1 MIDMD
6 SLGVIVSVD
15 GDISQVGMY
24 NFANDATFLW
34 KGDILIGPKVGA
46 FMTIHQNDIKIIA
59 TVISEKVMDQQNTVK
74 STQFDNRY
82 SKDSINRII
91 SLKTQ
96 GVIDHGKFML
106 TSEYV
111 PMVGNEVTVT
121 SRTDLESIYDVTEDE
136 VTISIGKSVREG
148 QKIDLPVNKFFGS
161 HIGIFGNTGSGKSNT
176 LHKLYMELFKLSNRY
191 NIFAHSS
198 FYIIDFNGE
207 YMQPGQF
214 GLNNEDVRRF
224 EVNTRQESK
233 GNKIPVVREYF
244 FDPDILSIL
253 FSASPGTQVPFLRSA
268 VHKFLGINKA
278 EEFARLEVGLFK
290 SLIHDFKNVN
300 YENLNDWINIAKKY
314 DVDSPLFSSLQDN
327 MKRDYQNLT
336 LVASLNHEKAID
348 QGEILK
354 IGHIE
359 LNKVEMH
366 LANSYEASDEL
377 TKFSMFMAFQRI
389 YATAWNSFKSE
400 HINPLFKR
408 IETTLNNLNK
418 VIEVTSNLSC
428 FGHVNIISLV
438 HANQDIKRLVP
449 MFVSKMV
456 YDKQKSKISSEE
468 KVDQTIHLIIDEA
481 HNILNSENRHN
492 GDSWQDYRL
501 SVFEEIIKE
510 GRKFGFFLTL
520 ASQRPADISP
530 TIISQIHNFFIHRLV
545 NDNDLKMLANTMP
558 TLDRSSYSQISSLGQ
573 GEAII
578 TGNAMKVPALVKIDK
593 EKMIRPKSDD
603 VVLTDL
609 WSKNS
614 VTSQ

>member
-1 MIDMD
+1 
-6 SLGVIVSVD
+6 
-15 GDISQVGMY
+15 
-24 NFANDATFLW
+24 
-34 KGDILIGPKVGA
+34 
-46 FMTIHQNDIKIIA
+46 MTIHQNDIKIIA

-96 GVIDHGKFML
+96 GIIDHGKFML

-121 SRTDLESIYDVTEDE
+121 SRTDLESIYDVTEDT

-148 QKIDLPVNKFFGS
+148 QKIDLPVNRFFGS

-176 LHKLYMELFKLSNRY
+176 LHKLYMELFKLKNRY

-214 GLNNEDVRRF
+214 GLSNKDVRKF
-224 EVNTRQESK
+224 EVNTRQEGK
-233 GNKIPVVREYF
+233 GDKIPVVREYF
-244 FDPDILSIL
+244 FDPDILNIL
-253 FSASPGTQVPFLRSA
+253 FSARPGTQVPFLRSA
-268 VHKFLGINKA
+268 VNKFLDIGTA
-278 EEFARLEVGLFK
+278 EEFARLEVGLLK
-290 SLIHDFKNVN
+290 KIIHDFKVVNFESLDAWFKIAEKYNVDITFFDLIKS
-300 YENLNDWINIAKKY
+300 E
-314 DVDSPLFSSLQDN
+314 
-327 MKRDYQNLT
+327 MKIEYTQLT
-336 LVASLNHEKAID
+336 VYSNNNKIID
-348 QGEILK
+348 QGNIIGSGTDEINNTQNSL
-354 IGHIE
+354 E
-359 LNKVEMH
+359 TVYNKS
-366 LANSYEASDEL
+366 NEL
-377 TKFSMFMAFQRI
+377 TKFMMFMEFQTLHD
-389 YATAWNSFKSE
+389 TAWTSYKSDY
-400 HINPLFKR
+400 INPLLKR
-408 IETTLNNLNK
+408 VETT
-418 VIEVTSNLSC
+418 VTSLKRVIKITSDFPN

-438 HANQDIKRLVP
+438 HANQDVKRLIP
-449 MFVSKMV
+449 MIVSKMV
-456 YDKQKSKISSEE
+456 YDKQKSEISSEE

-530 TIISQIHNFFIHRLV
+530 TIISQIHNFFVHRLV
-545 NDNDLKMLANTMP
+545 NENDLKMLANTMP
-558 TLDRSSYSQISSLGQ
+558 TLDKSSYSQISGLGQ

-578 TGNAMKVPALVKIDK
+578 TGNAMKVPALVKVDK
-593 EKMIRPKSDD
+593 EKIIRPKSDD

-609 WSKNS
+609 WRKDN
-614 VTSQ
+614 

>member
-1 MIDMD
+1 MDNMD

-96 GVIDHGKFML
+96 GIIDHGKFML

-121 SRTDLESIYDVTEDE
+121 SRTDLESIYDVTEDT

-148 QKIDLPVNKFFGS
+148 QKIDLPVNRFFGS

-176 LHKLYMELFKLSNRY
+176 LHKLYMELFKLKNRY

-214 GLNNEDVRRF
+214 GLSNKDVRKF
-224 EVNTRQESK
+224 EVNTRQEGK
-233 GNKIPVVREYF
+233 GDKIPVVREYF
-244 FDPDILSIL
+244 FDPDILNIL
-253 FSASPGTQVPFLRSA
+253 FSARPGTQVPFLRSA
-268 VHKFLGINKA
+268 VNKFLDIGTA
-278 EEFARLEVGLFK
+278 EEFARLEVGLLK
-290 SLIHDFKNVN
+290 KIIHDFKVVNFESLDAWFKIAEKYNVDITFFDLIKS
-300 YENLNDWINIAKKY
+300 E
-314 DVDSPLFSSLQDN
+314 
-327 MKRDYQNLT
+327 MKIEYTQLT
-336 LVASLNHEKAID
+336 VYSNNNKIID
-348 QGEILK
+348 QGNIIGSGTDEINNTQNSL
-354 IGHIE
+354 E
-359 LNKVEMH
+359 TVYNKS
-366 LANSYEASDEL
+366 NEL
-377 TKFSMFMAFQRI
+377 TKFMMFMEFQTLHD
-389 YATAWNSFKSE
+389 TAWTSYKSDY
-400 HINPLFKR
+400 INPLLKR
-408 IETTLNNLNK
+408 VETT
-418 VIEVTSNLSC
+418 VTSLKRVIKITSDFPS

-438 HANQDIKRLVP
+438 HANQDVKRLIP
-449 MFVSKMV
+449 MIVSKMV
-456 YDKQKSKISSEE
+456 YDKQKSEISSEE

-530 TIISQIHNFFIHRLV
+530 TIISQIHNFFVHRLV
-545 NDNDLKMLANTMP
+545 NENDLKMLANTMP
-558 TLDRSSYSQISSLGQ
+558 TLDKSSYSQISGLGQ

-578 TGNAMKVPALVKIDK
+578 TGNAMKVPALVKVDK
-593 EKMIRPKSDD
+593 EKIIRPKSDD

-609 WSKNS
+609 WRKDN
-614 VTSQ
+614 

>member
-1 MIDMD
+1 
-6 SLGVIVSVD
+6 
-15 GDISQVGMY
+15 
-24 NFANDATFLW
+24 
-34 KGDILIGPKVGA
+34 
-46 FMTIHQNDIKIIA
+46 
-59 TVISEKVMDQQNTVK
+59 MDQQNTVK

-233 GNKIPVVREYF
+233 GDKIPVVREYF

-253 FSASPGTQVPFLRSA
+253 FSARPATQVPFLHSA
-268 VHKFLGINKA
+268 VKKFLDTETA
-278 EEFARLEVGLFK
+278 DSFAQLEIGLLGK
-290 SLIHDFKNVN
+290 LIKDFKIVGFKNLDAWFKVAEKYNVDTTFFDLIKN
-300 YENLNDWINIAKKY
+300 GMKREFQQLTVNLNDETI
-314 DVDSPLFSSLQDN
+314 
-327 MKRDYQNLT
+327 
-336 LVASLNHEKAID
+336 ID
-348 QGEILK
+348 QGNIINTGVVKINNTEISLK
-354 IGHIE
+354 TVF
-359 LNKVEMH
+359 N
-366 LANSYEASDEL
+366 NSDEF
-377 TKFSMFMAFQRI
+377 TKFMMFMDFQRI
-389 YATAWNSFKSE
+389 YSTAWNSFKPE
-400 HINPLFKR
+400 YINPLFKR
-408 IETTLNNLNK
+408 IETTLTNLNN
-418 VIEVTSNLSC
+418 VIELTSDLSS
-428 FGHVNIISLV
+428 FGPVNIISLV
-438 HANQDIKRLVP
+438 HANQDIKRLIP
-449 MFVSKMV
+449 MLVSKMV
-456 YDKQKSKISSEE
+456 YDEQKRKVSSEAE
-468 KVDQTIHLIIDEA
+468 ITKTVHLIIDEA
-481 HNILNSENRHN
+481 HNILNSENRHK

>member
-1 MIDMD
+1 MDNMD

-15 GDISQVGMY
+15 GNISQVGMY

-34 KGDILIGPKVGA
+34 KGDILIGPKVGT

-96 GVIDHGKFML
+96 GIIDHGKFML

-121 SRTDLESIYDVTEDE
+121 SRTDLESIYDVTEDT
-136 VTISIGKSVREG
+136 VTFSIGKSVREG
-148 QKIDLPVNKFFGS
+148 QKIDLPVNRFFGS

-176 LHKLYMELFKLSNRY
+176 LHKLYMELFKLKNRY

-207 YMQPGQF
+207 YTQPGQF
-214 GLNNEDVRRF
+214 GLSNKDVRKF
-224 EVNTRQESK
+224 EVNTRQEGK
-233 GNKIPVVREYF
+233 GDKIPVVREYF
-244 FDPDILSIL
+244 FDPDILNIL
-253 FSASPGTQVPFLRSA
+253 FSARPGTQVPFLRSA
-268 VHKFLGINKA
+268 VNKFLGIGTA
-278 EEFARLEVGLFK
+278 EEFARLEVGLLK
-290 SLIHDFKNVN
+290 KIIHDFKVVNFESLDAWFKIAEKYNVDITFFDLIKSGIKIEYTQLAVYSN
-300 YENLNDWINIAKKY
+300 NNKI
-314 DVDSPLFSSLQDN
+314 
-327 MKRDYQNLT
+327 
-336 LVASLNHEKAID
+336 ID
-348 QGEILK
+348 QGNIIGSGTDEINNTQNSL
-354 IGHIE
+354 E
-359 LNKVEMH
+359 TVYNKS
-366 LANSYEASDEL
+366 NEL
-377 TKFSMFMAFQRI
+377 TKFMMFMEFQTLHD
-389 YATAWNSFKSE
+389 TAWTSYKSDY
-400 HINPLFKR
+400 INPLLKR
-408 IETTLNNLNK
+408 VETT
-418 VIEVTSNLSC
+418 VTSLKRVIKITSDFPS

-438 HANQDIKRLVP
+438 HANQDVKRLIP
-449 MFVSKMV
+449 MIVSKMV
-456 YDKQKSKISSEE
+456 YDKQKSEISSEE

-530 TIISQIHNFFIHRLV
+530 TIISQIHNFFVHRLV
-545 NDNDLKMLANTMP
+545 NENDLKMLANTMP
-558 TLDRSSYSQISSLGQ
+558 TLDKSSYSQISVLGQ

-578 TGNAMKVPALVKIDK
+578 TGNAMKVPALVKVDK
-593 EKMIRPKSDD
+593 EKIIRPKSDD

-609 WSKNS
+609 WRKDN
-614 VTSQ
+614 

>member
-1 MIDMD
+1 MYPMIDMD

-136 VTISIGKSVREG
+136 VTISIGKSVRER
-148 QKIDLPVNKFFGS
+148 QEIDLSVNKFFGS

-176 LHKLYMELFKLSNRY
+176 LHKLYMELFKLRNRY

-207 YMQPGQF
+207 YMHLEQF
-214 GLNNEDVRRF
+214 GLSNEDIKRF
-224 EVNTRQESK
+224 DVNTRQK
-233 GNKIPVVREYF
+233 GKWDKIPVVRKYF

-253 FSASPGTQVPFLRSA
+253 FSARPATQVPFLHTA
-268 VHKFLGINKA
+268 IQKFLDIETA
-278 EEFARLEVGLFK
+278 DEFSQLEIGLLK
-290 SLIHDFKNVN
+290 SLIHDFKSVGF
-300 YENLNDWINIAKKY
+300 ENLDAWFKVAEKNGIN
-314 DVDSPLFSSLQDN
+314 SLLFQLIRDK
-327 MKRDYQNLT
+327 MKRDYQQLSVSNGKT
-336 LVASLNHEKAID
+336 EYID
-348 QGEILK
+348 QGGIPDVGHLEIERIRTQLK
-354 IGHIE
+354 DVYD
-359 LNKVEMH
+359 NR
-366 LANSYEASDEL
+366 DEL
-377 TKFSMFMAFQRI
+377 TRFMMFMDFQRI
-389 YATAWNSFKSE
+389 YTTAWNSLKPE
-400 HINPLFKR
+400 YINPLFKR
-408 IETTLNNLNK
+408 IETTLTNLKN
-418 VIEVTSNLSC
+418 VIEFPSGLSS
-428 FGHVNIISLV
+428 FGPVNIISLV
-438 HANQDIKRLVP
+438 HANQDTKRLIP
-449 MFVSKMV
+449 MLVSKMV
-456 YDKQKSKISSEE
+456 YDEHKRKVSSEE
-468 KVDQTIHLIIDEA
+468 EIAQTMHLIIDEA
-481 HNILNSENRHN
+481 HNILNAENRHD
-492 GDSWQDYRL
+492 GDSWKDYRL

-510 GRKFGFFLTL
+510 GRKFGAFLTL

-530 TIISQIHNFFIHRLV
+530 TIISQIHNFFVHRLV
-545 NDNDLKMLANTMP
+545 NENDLKMLANTMP
-558 TLDRSSYSQISSLGQ
+558 TLDKSSYSQISGLGQ

-578 TGNAMKVPALVKIDK
+578 TGNAMKVPVLVKVDK
-593 EKMIRPKSDD
+593 EEKIRPKSDD
-603 VVLTDL
+603 VILTDL
-609 WSKNS
+609 WEER
-614 VTSQ
+614 

>member
-1 MIDMD
+1 MYPMDDMN

-233 GNKIPVVREYF
+233 RDKIPVVREYF

-253 FSASPGTQVPFLRSA
+253 FSARPATQVPFLHTA
-268 VHKFLGINKA
+268 IQKFLDTETADK
-278 EEFARLEVGLFK
+278 FSQLEIGLLK
-290 SLIHDFKNVN
+290 SLIHDFKTVGF
-300 YENLNDWINIAKKY
+300 ENLDAWFKVAEKNGIN
-314 DVDSPLFSSLQDN
+314 SPFFKLIRDE
-327 MKRDYQNLT
+327 MKRDYQQL
-336 LVASLNHEKAID
+336 SLLLKKQGYINQGGILDAGHLEIEKIRI
-348 QGEILK
+348 QLK
-354 IGHIE
+354 DVYD
-359 LNKVEMH
+359 N
-366 LANSYEASDEL
+366 SDEL
-377 TKFSMFMAFQRI
+377 TRFMMFMDFQRI
-389 YATAWNSFKSE
+389 YTTAWNSLKPE
-400 HINPLFKR
+400 YINPLFKR
-408 IETTLNNLNK
+408 IETTLTNLKN
-418 VIEVTSNLSC
+418 VIEFSSDLSS
-428 FGHVNIISLV
+428 FGPVNIISLV
-438 HANQDIKRLVP
+438 HANQDIKRLIP
-449 MFVSKMV
+449 MLVSKMV
-456 YDKQKSKISSEE
+456 YDEHKREVSSEAE
-468 KVDQTIHLIIDEA
+468 ITQTMHLIIDEA
-481 HNILNSENRHN
+481 HNILNAENRHD
-492 GDSWQDYRL
+492 GDSWKDYRL
-501 SVFEEIIKE
+501 SIFEEIIKE
-510 GRKFGFFLTL
+510 GRKFGAFLTL

-530 TIISQIHNFFIHRLV
+530 TIISQIHNFFVHRLV
-545 NDNDLKMLANTMP
+545 NENDLKMLANTMP
-558 TLDRSSYSQISSLGQ
+558 TLDKSSYSQISGLGQ

-578 TGNAMKVPALVKIDK
+578 TGNAMKVPALVKVDK
-593 EKMIRPKSDD
+593 EEKIRPKSDD
-603 VVLTDL
+603 VILTDL
-609 WSKNS
+609 WEER
-614 VTSQ
+614 

>member
-1 MIDMD
+1 MDDMD

-24 NFANDATFLW
+24 NFANDVTFLW

-46 FMTIHQNDIKIIA
+46 FMTIHQNDIKIVA

-96 GVIDHGKFML
+96 GIIDHGKFML

-121 SRTDLESIYDVTEDE
+121 SRTDLDSIYDVAEDE

-148 QKIDLPVNKFFGS
+148 QKIDLSVNKFFGS

-176 LHKLYMELFKLSNRY
+176 LHKLYMELFKLRNRY

-207 YMQPGQF
+207 YMQPRQF
-214 GLNNEDVRRF
+214 GLDNEEIRRF
-224 EVNTRQESK
+224 DVNTRQE
-233 GNKIPVVREYF
+233 GTGDKIPVVRKYF

-253 FSASPGTQVPFLRSA
+253 FSARPATQVPFLRSTVKSFLDIETA
-268 VHKFLGINKA
+268 DKFA
-278 EEFARLEVGLFK
+278 QLEIGLLSK
-290 SLIHDFKNVN
+290 LIKDFKIVGF
-300 YENLNDWINIAKKY
+300 ENLDAWFKVAEKYNVDTTFFDLIKNGMERDFQQLTVIINGETIINQGTIVNTDATKIKRTEI
-314 DVDSPLFSSLQDN
+314 SLKTVYSN
-327 MKRDYQNLT
+327 
-336 LVASLNHEKAID
+336 
-348 QGEILK
+348 
-354 IGHIE
+354 
-359 LNKVEMH
+359 
-366 LANSYEASDEL
+366 SDEF
-377 TKFSMFMAFQRI
+377 TKFMMFMDFQRI
-389 YATAWNSFKSE
+389 YSTAWNSFKPE
-400 HINPLFKR
+400 YINPLFKR
-408 IETTLNNLNK
+408 IETTLTNLKN
-418 VIEVTSNLSC
+418 VIELTSDLSS
-428 FGHVNIISLV
+428 FGPVNIISLV
-438 HANQDIKRLVP
+438 HANQDIKRLIP
-449 MFVSKMV
+449 MLVSKMV
-456 YDKQKSKISSEE
+456 YDEQKHKVSSEE
-468 KVDQTIHLIIDEA
+468 EITQTVHLIIDEA
-481 HNILNSENRHN
+481 HNILNAENRHD
-492 GDSWQDYRL
+492 GDSWKDYRL

-558 TLDRSSYSQISSLGQ
+558 TLDKSSYSQISSLGQ

-578 TGNAMKVPALVKIDK
+578 TGNAMKVPALVKVDK

-609 WSKNS
+609 WEKDSRELYE
-614 VTSQ
+614 